1 MIWGT
6 GPTVFH
12 LAVGVL
18 RSGFVGGANP
28 EIVLCGEDA
37 EDNLRTLEELEPWM
51 SSKVRITIGSSRPEC
66 WRGARLA
73 FVCEEGE
80 AEGIGTASTLRRW
93 ISEAAPIL
101 VAVPDADAATAL
113 RAAGVGLDNT
123 SLISI
128 SESLYG
134 RRWLTDWAFDELARA
149 RHELYRRNELEK
161 GVTLEENSSLLQW
174 GELPEEKKAANRD
187 FARRAASVLNDV
199 GAELAPLSGR
209 ETGDL
214 LLDESQIERM
224 AIAEH
229 DGWVADRERRG
240 WKYGPVRDEETEG
253 ASDDDSLGRARS

>member
-1 MIWGT
+1 MVLEDPRVWITLHRVPLDESAPRSPVRFVSVPDRSARLLIHAARDLRSSRDDESPPERIVIWGT

-149 RHELYRRNELEK
+149 RARALPAKRTRK
-161 GVTLEENSSLLQW
+161 GRH
-174 GELPEEKKAANRD
+174 A
-187 FARRAASVLNDV
+187 
-199 GAELAPLSGR
+199 
-209 ETGDL
+209 
-214 LLDESQIERM
+214 
-224 AIAEH
+224 
-229 DGWVADRERRG
+229 
-240 WKYGPVRDEETEG
+240 
-253 ASDDDSLGRARS
+253 